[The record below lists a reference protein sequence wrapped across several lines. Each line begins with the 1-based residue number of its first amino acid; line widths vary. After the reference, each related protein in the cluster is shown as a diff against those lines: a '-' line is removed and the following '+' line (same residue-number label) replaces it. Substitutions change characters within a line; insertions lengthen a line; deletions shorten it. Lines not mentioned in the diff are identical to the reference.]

1 MAPWFHSQ
9 ARSST
14 NTNYYYHTEQLKTE
28 ATLLAS
34 AHTILAFILYVSVLG
49 FKKSPKRS
57 KHFPSNTCVQTDKR
71 VQIKTFDLL
80 SERPSRLIT
89 WGGGIV
95 TPPFLFTLFS
105 GSQNRKLGPLRLLV
119 VMETPESVSSRCEV
133 PEMRARGPSADSS
146 CVTASTHTRR
156 DPTFT
161 RRLAWKHG
169 DTFDFVF
176 SLHF

>member
-1 MAPWFHSQ
+1 MLTITSFKVTLETWGGTVVPLTGQILHQHQLLLSHRAAEDRSNTVSISAYHFSFHPLRE
-9 ARSST
+9 RSWLQKIS
-14 NTNYYYHTEQLKTE
+14 
-28 ATLLAS
+28 
-34 AHTILAFILYVSVLG
+34 
-49 FKKSPKRS
+49 KRS

-105 GSQNRKLGPLRLLV
+105 GSQNGKLGPLRLLV

-146 CVTASTHTRR
+146 CVS
-156 DPTFT
+156 
-161 RRLAWKHG
+161 
-169 DTFDFVF
+169 VF
-176 SLHF
+176 SR